1 MERENLRKIFDAI
14 KSDDVKSFTSLML
27 SKSDLNI
34 SFGRF
39 PLLSVCYL
47 YKAESILN
55 AYEKYLMPINKF
67 DVESEY
73 FEIYKKFKKHAKR
86 SIRLFAGKERVVYP
100 IEMLGVL
107 DERNLIAKKYKFL
120 FKNEEI
126 LNNLQKIY
134 NLDQNIKII
143 ATKEKFECSYK
154 KLNLKQRILAGV
166 LAGVFGLMSI
176 FSVGSVLIVNN
187 VFGKGTA
194 DSPIYIS
201 NEKEFKTALKNGKY
215 YYTLD
220 EDIVISGD
228 VSVKSFSGT
237 IDGKEHT
244 VYLASNSS
252 TLIETL
258 SGTVKNVNI
267 EFDVKDKTFSE
278 NYAILTKNNN
288 GNIENCSFY
297 GEISGKFDSAE
308 GDAYVSVVAAEN
320 NGTIKNSAVTLNA
333 DVSNLGQTN
342 AYLSAFA
349 GVNKAS
355 AVINYVQTMAGKIEA
370 DTVDLAGIA
379 AENYGTISNSS
390 NSLELSQTSN
400 KEWHPNC
407 AGISMQNYGEITN
420 SVNYAKISSEST
432 RETAEE
438 EQEFHVY
445 AAGIVCNNYKRITSS
460 ENHGD
465 ISAKGDI
472 SISFVGGIVA
482 LNVVDNEYSIENNF
496 IVCEITK
503 SKSTGKLSAISTK
516 ASVYVGGVAAVNN
529 AQVTYSGFDGVI
541 QANSNKQAE
550 KEMIVIAGGVVGS
563 NNKAPL
569 QNNYAN
575 VKFEN
580 VPDEIEGVVKSYAA
594 IAGIVGDSRTYY
606 ELYNEFQHNS
616 ETFKYITKNYYV
628 KNDTIEYSA
637 YGRLTTIHDFFG
649 MEITYSFEKISSD
662 SNYFIICETLEDV
675 PEGVR
680 NVE

>member
-1 MERENLRKIFDAI
+1 MEKQNLRKVFEAI
-14 KSDDVKSFTSLML
+14 KSDDLKSFTSLML
-27 SKSDLNI
+27 SKSDLNL

-39 PLLSVCYL
+39 PILSLCYL
-47 YKAESILN
+47 YKSDAILN
-55 AYEKYLMPINKF
+55 VYEKYLTPINKF
-67 DVESEY
+67 EIVPEY
-73 FEIYKKFKKHAKR
+73 FEIYCKFKKYAKR
-86 SIRLFAGKERVVYP
+86 SIRLFASKERVVYP
-100 IEMLGVL
+100 IEMLGIL
-107 DERNLIAKKYKFL
+107 DARNLLAKKYKFL

-134 NLDQNIKII
+134 NLNQNVEII
-143 ATKEKFECSYK
+143 ATKEKFESKSK
-154 KLNLKQRILAGV
+154 KLNFKQKFIACFVSIV
-166 LAGVFGLMSI
+166 LCL
-176 FSVGSVLIVNN
+176 FSVMSFSLMIVTKNI
-187 VFGKGTA
+187 FGKGTA
-194 DSPIYIS
+194 KSPIYIS

-215 YYTLD
+215 YYALD
-220 EDIVISGD
+220 EDIVLLGD

-237 IDGKEHT
+237 LDGKEHT
-244 VYLASNSS
+244 VYVSSNSN

-267 EFDVKDKTFSE
+267 EFDIEDKTFSE
-278 NYAILTKNNN
+278 NYAILTKNNK

-297 GEISGKFDSAE
+297 GEISGKFNSAE
-308 GDAYVSVVAAEN
+308 GDTYVAVVAAEN

-349 GVNKAS
+349 GVNRAS
-355 AVINYVQTMAGKIEA
+355 AVIDDVQTMAGKIEA

-407 AGISMQNYGEITN
+407 AGISMQNYSVISN
-420 SVNYAKISSEST
+420 SVNYANISSEST
-432 RETAEE
+432 RTTAEE
-438 EQEFHVY
+438 SQEFHVY
-445 AAGIVCNNYKRITSS
+445 AAGIACNNYKKISNS
-460 ENHGD
+460 KNHGD
-465 ISAKGDI
+465 VSAKGDI
-472 SISFVGGIVA
+472 SISFVGGIVS

-496 IVCEITK
+496 IVCEITECK
-503 SKSTGKLSAISTK
+503 SAGKLSALSTN

-569 QNNYAN
+569 QNNYAS
-575 VKFEN
+575 VRFEN

-606 ELYNEFQHNS
+606 EIYNEFQHNS

-628 KNDTIEYSA
+628 KNDTVEYSA

-649 MEITYSFEKISSD
+649 MEITYSFEKISND

-680 NVE
+680 IDG